1 MLAHQV
7 NPFTA
12 PLGVA
17 RAHRFITSSGRQRC
31 ALVVVVAGGMRVRK
45 RKATRRH
52 VRFYRLHSGAFPP
65 YKVLMDG
72 SFAAALVNK
81 RYAAA
86 ARRRRP
92 PPPPP

>member
-1 MLAHQV
+1 MLV
-7 NPFTA
+7 
-12 PLGVA
+12 V
-17 RAHRFITSSGRQRC
+17 
-31 ALVVVVAGGMRVRK
+31 VVVVAGGMRVRK

-86 ARRRRP
+86 ARRLRP

>member
-7 NPFTA
+7 HAFTA

-17 RAHRFITSSGRQRC
+17 RAHRFITSSLLDDSG
-31 ALVVVVAGGMRVRK
+31 ALVVVAGGMRVRK